1 MKKVLKI
8 VLPIL
13 LVGLFISITVCYSLY
28 PEQTRNF
35 AESLKEFASQPIPI
49 AGFSTLTVG
58 GLIFLIVRYII
69 SKSKY
74 GKAQIQEIK
83 NELANAKQEYEIE
96 KAKALAIQKLYR
108 EEAIQYRQDLVE
120 VCKLIPNKKVNE
132 FGNQIEIGFSNL
144 DEKLSKIDER
154 INEYVEKGKE
164 TVNNEAK
171 EN

>member
-1 MKKVLKI
+1 MKKILKI

-13 LVGLFISITVCYSLY
+13 LIGLFVSITVCYSLY

-58 GLIFLIVRYII
+58 GAILLIVRYVI
-69 SKSKY
+69 SKSNY
-74 GKAQIQEIK
+74 GKAQLQEMRK
-83 NELANAKQEYEIE
+83 ELADSKERIEIE
-96 KAKALAIQKLYR
+96 KERLLATQKFYL
-108 EEAIQYRQDLVE
+108 EEANKNRKDLVE

-132 FGNQIEIGFSNL
+132 FGNQIETSFSNL
-144 DEKLSKIDER
+144 ENELSNIDER
-154 INEYVEKGKE
+154 INEYVAKGKE
-164 TVNNEAK
+164 IFDNKTE